1 MNSPMKRFTA
11 AALAILFIAA
21 SASAPAAAQDTG
33 SVLVRGATLLTV
45 TNGTLEDA
53 DILIEDG
60 RITQIGQDLR
70 RPRGVEEVD
79 ATGKYVMPGI
89 IDAHAHIALSSI
101 NEGTSPVTAEVS
113 MEDVTNPYHLGIY
126 RALAGGVTVS
136 HTMHGSA
143 NVIGGQNE
151 TIKHRWG
158 ATDPDVIRFD
168 GAPRTIKFA
177 LGENPTRVHGNRGS
191 GGSDSIVPRSR
202 MGVEQVLRNAFEN
215 GKRYM
220 EAWDRYENAVRNDP
234 RAVPPVYN
242 ERLEVMAD
250 ILRGEILVH
259 CHSYRADEILMLL
272 RVLDDYGVRNITF
285 QHANEGFKVA
295 PELAEYGAGAS
306 VFSDWWSYKFEVYYS
321 TAYNAAILLRNGVV
335 TSINSDSGELNRHLY
350 HEAAKSQRYGG
361 LTDDEALSL
370 ITINPAAQLGIA
382 DRVGSLEVGKDGDI
396 AIFEGHPLSVY
407 AVPEQTYVDGVKYF
421 DRYEDVDDMRIQ
433 VDPSE
438 ELDTYREQETG
449 GHAGHLGEI
458 RSFEDLFGG
467 LHFDDGEAEDRTAS
481 DDLHGSN

>member
-1 MNSPMKRFTA
+1 MNKMNMISASRRLQ
-11 AALAILFIAA
+11 AALLAVLI
-21 SASAPAAAQDTG
+21 STAPALAQQTG
-33 SVLVRGATLLTV
+33 SVLVRDATLLTV
-45 TNGTLEDA
+45 TNGTLAET

-70 RPRGVEEVD
+70 RPRGVDEVD
-79 ATGKYVMPGI
+79 ATGKFVMPGI
-89 IDAHAHIALSSI
+89 VDAHAHIALSSI
-101 NEGTSPVTAEVS
+101 NESTSPVTAEVS

-126 RALAGGVTVS
+126 RALAGGVTTS

-158 ATDPDVIRFD
+158 ETDPDAIRFE

-215 GKRYM
+215 GQRYLA
-220 EAWDRYENAVRNDP
+220 AWSRYENEVRTNP
-234 RAVPPVYN
+234 RAVPPVYD
-242 ERLEVMAD
+242 ERLEAMAD

-272 RVLDDYGVRNITF
+272 RVLDDYGVDRITF

-350 HEAAKSQRYGG
+350 HEAAKSQRYGA
-361 LTDDEALSL
+361 LTDDETLSL
-370 ITINPAAQLGIA
+370 ITINPALQLGIA

-396 AIFEGHPLSVY
+396 VIFDGHPLSVY

-421 DRYEDVDDMRIQ
+421 DRFEDVDDMRLR

-438 ELDTYREQETG
+438 EPGTYREQETG
-449 GHAGHLGEI
+449 AHAGHVGEI

-467 LHFDDGEAEDRTAS
+467 LHFEDADSAIEDRQ
-481 DDLHGSN
+481 GSNR